1 MLVVKV
7 ILILKMFGP
16 ERNAIEGN
24 LALKGL
30 IIIAMANEY
39 AIASLNPMNSVAELL
54 PTWLAWRED

>member
-7 ILILKMFGP
+7 ILILKIFGP

-30 IIIAMANEY
+30 SATVVR
-39 AIASLNPMNSVAELL
+39 NPAVDERM
-54 PTWLAWRED
+54 RYIRGFYIQFIM

>member
-7 ILILKMFGP
+7 ILILKIFGP

-30 IIIAMANEY
+30 KICLKMDPINY
-39 AIASLNPMNSVAELL
+39 GNHK
-54 PTWLAWRED
+54 